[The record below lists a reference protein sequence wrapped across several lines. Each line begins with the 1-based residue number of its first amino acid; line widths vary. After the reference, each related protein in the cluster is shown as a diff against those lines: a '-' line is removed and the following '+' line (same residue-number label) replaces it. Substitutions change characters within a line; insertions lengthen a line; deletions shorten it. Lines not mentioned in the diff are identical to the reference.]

1 MPTVRASLA
10 AMGILGV
17 LLLAATSAFAQQG
30 AAGGEWRSYAGEAGG
45 TKYSPL
51 DQIHAGNVQDL
62 YIAWRWRSVDHELAD
77 ADPDLQFNPLL
88 LATPLM
94 VGGRLL
100 MSTNLGQAAAIDPA
114 TGETTWATGRSRTAR
129 GGRAGERPAA
139 WGTGTIRSATTS
151 GSSS

>member
-1 MPTVRASLA
+1 MPTVQAF
-10 AMGILGV
+10 
-17 LLLAATSAFAQQG
+17 LAATVLLGAIPVEPTPAFAQQG
-30 AAGGEWRSYAGEAGG
+30 AARGEWRSYAGEAGG

-62 YIAWRWRSVDHELAD
+62 HIAWRWRSVDHELAD

-88 LATPLM
+88 LTTPLM

-114 TGETTWATGRSRTAR
+114 TGETT
-129 GGRAGERPAA
+129 
-139 WGTGTIRSATTS
+139 
-151 GSSS
+151 